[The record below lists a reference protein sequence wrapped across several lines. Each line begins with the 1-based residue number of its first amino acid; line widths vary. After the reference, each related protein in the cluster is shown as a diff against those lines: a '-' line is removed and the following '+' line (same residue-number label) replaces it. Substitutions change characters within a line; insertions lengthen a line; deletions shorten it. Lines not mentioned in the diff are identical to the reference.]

1 MAGPQNVKHR
11 VIVVVQSFSRVRLCD
26 PMTVARQTPLSM
38 GFYRQGY
45 WGGLQCPPPENLP
58 NPGIKLASL
67 ASPTLTGG
75 FFSTES
81 PGKPHK
87 TLTTQ

>member
-58 NPGIKLASL
+58 NPGIKPVSPALA
-67 ASPTLTGG
+67 GR
-75 FFSTES
+75 FFTTES
-81 PGKPHK
+81 PGKP
-87 TLTTQ
+87 LTNSSSSI